1 MNLLKSKF
9 AVCFFFFSG
18 GSSLALW
25 AVHIPLIERTVGIGY
40 VGLGSLFMFSGLG
53 GFLAM
58 QIYGWIIDHI
68 GAKTAT
74 RIGGL
79 VVGLSLLGPAFAQDV
94 WSLGLAVFFLG
105 FGIAGVDVGMN
116 AAALQIDKVNKRAIF
131 TFFHLFWS
139 VGGLFGAALGF
150 ATISAG
156 FDQSQTLSITG
167 VVLSITG
174 VIVAGWLLPNEVVA
188 TKEDKS
194 KNRVASKAN
203 RRVLPLVILAGLMAS
218 AGAIIEGVAQDWSAL
233 YLIDIQ
239 GVSLAVAAW
248 GLGAFNL
255 GMITG
260 RIFIDRIVENKGRG
274 FIIRWG
280 SLVGGIAIA
289 AQAIA
294 PTFEISLALWYFL
307 GLGISG
313 VVPQIFAAGGEIGE
327 TTHSGRNMAR
337 VVGITYIGA
346 LAGPSAIGLL
356 TAIYPLNVAI
366 GWGTALAIFILAAN
380 PRLEKL
386 LNDEAI

>member
-1 MNLLKSKF
+1 VKLLKSKF
-9 AVCFFFFSG
+9 AVSFFFFSG

-25 AVHIPLIERTVGIGY
+25 AVHIPLIERTVGISY
-40 VGLGSLFMFSGLG
+40 VTLGALFMFSGLG
-53 GFLAM
+53 GFAAM

-94 WSLGLAVFFLG
+94 WSLGLAIFFLG

-116 AAALQIDKVNKRAIF
+116 AAALQVDKVNKRAIF

-167 VVLSITG
+167 VVLSVTG

-188 TKEDKS
+188 TKEDKT

-239 GVSLAVAAW
+239 NVSVALAAW
-248 GLGAFNL
+248 GLAAFNL

-260 RIFIDRIVENKGRG
+260 RIFIDRIVEKKGRG

-280 SLVGGIAIA
+280 SLLGGVAIA

-294 PTFEISLALWYFL
+294 PNFETSLALWYFL

-327 TTHSGRNMAR
+327 ATHSGRNMAR

-356 TAIYPLNVAI
+356 TAIYPLNIAI
-366 GWGTALAIFILAAN
+366 GWGTALAIFILVAN

-386 LNDEAI
+386 TK

>member
-25 AVHIPLIERTVGIGY
+25 AVHIPLIERTVGINY
-40 VGLGSLFMFSGLG
+40 VTLGALFMFSGLG
-53 GFLAM
+53 GFAAM

-79 VVGLSLLGPAFAQDV
+79 VVGLSLLGPAFAQEI
-94 WSLGLAVFFLG
+94 WSLGLAIFFLG

-116 AAALQIDKVNKRAIF
+116 AAALQVDKVNKRAIF

-167 VVLSITG
+167 VVLSVTG

-188 TKEDKS
+188 TKEDKN

-239 GVSLAVAAW
+239 NVSVALAAW
-248 GLGAFNL
+248 GLAAFNL

-280 SLVGGIAIA
+280 SLLGGVAIA

-294 PTFEISLALWYFL
+294 PNFETSLALWYFL

-327 TTHSGRNMAR
+327 ATHSGRNMAR

-356 TAIYPLNVAI
+356 TTIYPLNIAI
-366 GWGTALAIFILAAN
+366 GWGTALAIFILVAN

-386 LNDEAI
+386 TK

>member
-40 VGLGSLFMFSGLG
+40 VTLGALFMFSGLG
-53 GFLAM
+53 GFAAM

-79 VVGLSLLGPAFAQDV
+79 VVGLSLLGPAFAQDI
-94 WSLGLAVFFLG
+94 WSLGLAIFFLG

-116 AAALQIDKVNKRAIF
+116 AAALQIDKINKRAIF

-167 VVLSITG
+167 VVLSISG

-188 TKEDKS
+188 TKEDKI
-194 KNRVASKAN
+194 KNRVASMAN

-239 GVSLAVAAW
+239 SVSVAVAAW
-248 GLGAFNL
+248 GLAAFNL

-280 SLVGGIAIA
+280 SLMGGIAIA

-294 PTFEISLALWYFL
+294 PTFEISLVLWYFL

-327 TTHSGRNMAR
+327 ATHSGRNMAR

-386 LNDEAI
+386 TK